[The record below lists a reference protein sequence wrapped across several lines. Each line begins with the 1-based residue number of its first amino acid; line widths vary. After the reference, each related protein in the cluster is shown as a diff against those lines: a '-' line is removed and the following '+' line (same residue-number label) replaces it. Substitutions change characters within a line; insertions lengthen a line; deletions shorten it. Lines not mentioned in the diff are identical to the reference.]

1 MGVKVTE
8 STAKT
13 IYVCSPYKAASLS
26 EADRE
31 REMKENVK
39 RAKLACRI
47 LVKLGYLPL
56 APHLYFTQFLE
67 DDDEKER
74 EEGMALGMRW
84 LAVSDELWVFGE
96 RISDGMSREIS
107 YARELGIPV
116 RCLPEPGRLI
126 ECIVN
131 AWKQRQEEHTEG
143 CREQGG
149 QDQEE
154 SEDMNHE

>member
-1 MGVKVTE
+1 MEVKVTE
-8 STAKT
+8 START
-13 IYVCSPYKAASLS
+13 IYVCSPYKAVSLT

-31 REMKENVK
+31 WEREENVK

-56 APHLYFTQFLE
+56 APHLYFTRFLE
-67 DDDEKER
+67 DGDEKER
-74 EEGMALGMRW
+74 EEGIMLGMRW
-84 LAVSDELWVFGE
+84 LKASDELWVFGE

-116 RCLPEPGRLI
+116 RCLPEPGRLV

-131 AWKQRQEEHTEG
+131 AWKRRQEGHREG

-149 QDQEE
+149 RDQEE
-154 SEDMNHE
+154 SEDTKNE

>member
-13 IYVCSPYKAASLS
+13 IYVCSPYKAVSLT

-31 REMKENVK
+31 WERKENVK

-56 APHLYFTQFLE
+56 APHLYFTRFLE
-67 DDDEKER
+67 DSDEKER
-74 EEGMALGMRW
+74 EEGIVLGLRW
-84 LAVSDELWVFGE
+84 LEISDELWVFGE

-116 RCLPEPGRLI
+116 RCLPEPGRLVG
-126 ECIVN
+126 CIVN
-131 AWKQRQEEHTEG
+131 AWKQRQEGHMEG
-143 CREQGG
+143 CRDQGG
-149 QDQEE
+149 RYQKE
-154 SEDMNHE
+154 SEDTKNE

>member
-13 IYVCSPYKAASLS
+13 IYVCSPYKATLPFQKRTGSGKS
-26 EADRE
+26 
-31 REMKENVK
+31 KENVK

-67 DDDEKER
+67 DGDEKER
-74 EEGMALGMRW
+74 EEGIALGMRW

-96 RISDGMSREIS
+96 RISDWH
-107 YARELGIPV
+107 
-116 RCLPEPGRLI
+116 EPG
-126 ECIVN
+126 
-131 AWKQRQEEHTEG
+131 
-143 CREQGG
+143 
-149 QDQEE
+149 D
-154 SEDMNHE
+154 

>member
-1 MGVKVTE
+1 MGAKVTE

-13 IYVCSPYKAASLS
+13 IYVCSPYKAVSLT

-31 REMKENVK
+31 WERKENVK

-56 APHLYFTQFLE
+56 APHLYFTRFLE
-67 DDDEKER
+67 DSDEKER
-74 EEGMALGMRW
+74 EEGIALGMRW
-84 LAVSDELWVFGE
+84 LKASDELWVFGE

-116 RCLPEPGRLI
+116 RCLPEPSRLV

-131 AWKQRQEEHTEG
+131 AWKQRQEGHTESG
-143 CREQGG
+143 RELGG
-149 QDQEE
+149 RDQEE
-154 SEDMNHE
+154 SEDTKNE